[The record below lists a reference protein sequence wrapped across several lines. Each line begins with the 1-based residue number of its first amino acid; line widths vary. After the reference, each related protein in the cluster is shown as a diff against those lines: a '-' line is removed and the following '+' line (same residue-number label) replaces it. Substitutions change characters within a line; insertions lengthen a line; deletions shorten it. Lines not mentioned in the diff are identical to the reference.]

1 MEKFENEKVGK
12 VVDARKNTEDK
23 LITIIAA
30 STSKTVSSKEKDDHK
45 LEKKFELDRS
55 EDDMICEEE
64 CRRQHSEPGNDNLH
78 DGNTDNILAAHKV
91 CTTTSSKTT
100 PASPNQTARQ
110 ASSQRL
116 LSASI
121 FAKKYPTV

>member
-30 STSKTVSSKEKDDHK
+30 STSKTISSKEKDDHK

-55 EDDMICEEE
+55 EDDMICEEANG
-64 CRRQHSEPGNDNLH
+64 RQHSETGKDSLH
-78 DGNTDNILAAHKV
+78 DGHTDKLAAHTL
-91 CTTTSSKTT
+91 CTATSSKAT

-110 ASSQRL
+110 ASSKRL
-116 LSASI
+116 LSAAI